1 MSGGTKGEIPA
12 HSDAP
17 SNVPELK
24 DKPLIVEDM
33 NPTEAEL
40 KPMEELKKLDS
51 NNIIKEQPVLVDD
64 DKPGT
69 IEEQAPEIKVQ
80 PLKVEDP
87 KKNAVQIYK
96 VQKGETLMQIAFK
109 LYGDISRWKELKK
122 MNGDKLAA
130 NRSLKTRTALK
141 YIPPAEKFIWNPEGK
156 AYLIKNG
163 ETLGNISTNVYKTS
177 KQWKN
182 IWENNKPLITN
193 PNRIYAGFTIYYKP
207 KSKLVIKSIDEEI
220 DNIQSSTYKK

>member
-1 MSGGTKGEIPA
+1 
-12 HSDAP
+12 
-17 SNVPELK
+17 
-24 DKPLIVEDM
+24 M
-33 NPTEAEL
+33 NPAESEL
-40 KPMEELKKLDS
+40 KPSELKPIEVLNKSDS
-51 NNIIKEQPVLVDD
+51 NSIVKEQPVLVDD
-64 DKPGT
+64 DKPST
-69 IEEQAPEIKVQ
+69 LEEQSLEIKEQ
-80 PLKVEDP
+80 PLKVEGP
-87 KKNAVQIYK
+87 KKSAIQIYK

-130 NRSLKTRTALK
+130 NKSLKTKTALK

-163 ETLGNISTNVYKTS
+163 ENLCNISTNVYKTS
-177 KQWKN
+177 RKWKK

-207 KSKLVIKSIDEEI
+207 KSTLTIKTIDEEI
-220 DNIQSSTYKK
+220 DNIQSATYKK